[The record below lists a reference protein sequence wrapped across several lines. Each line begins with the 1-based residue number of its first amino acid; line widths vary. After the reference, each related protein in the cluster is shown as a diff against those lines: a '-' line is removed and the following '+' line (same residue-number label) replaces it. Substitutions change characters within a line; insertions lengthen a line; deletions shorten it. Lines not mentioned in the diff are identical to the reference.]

1 MEQILTA
8 ISVVSTI
15 CAIVF
20 GYAAF
25 SRNRTKDTEDE
36 VKWTQRFCL
45 KSAISKAALMILR
58 QNSANSERQIP
69 NLCRG

>member
-36 VKWTQRFCL
+36 VKRDTTVL
-45 KSAISKAALMILR
+45 SEIGYIKSLSLIHI
-58 QNSANSERQIP
+58 
-69 NLCRG
+69 